1 MSSSLRFWAGGDI
14 CGSFRRPSRYL
25 MSCQCVKKTGWPA
38 SEGVPGMVEL
48 PSRPW
53 QAAHGSALRRPAST
67 SAAAAGATTVARAA
81 IRIVAPTS
89 DPTVSALVGDA
100 IDRARVVVG
109 NQERAVLH
117 LLRVHGPA
125 PDVLTLEPPLREDFV
140 FRHVTT
146 AQRDHHHSE
155 ADLLGPVPRAAL
167 SEEGAVL
174 VLGGEHRACIE
185 LDAIAGNVR
194 ARLEQ
199 RRRELRAGAPI
210 AELGVEDVTLVAIG
224 EAEV

>member
-1 MSSSLRFWAGGDI
+1 MSASLRSWAAGDI
-14 CGSFRRPSRYL
+14 WGSLRRPSRYL

-89 DPTVSALVGDA
+89 DPTVSALIGDA
-100 IDRARVVVG
+100 IDRPRVVVG
-109 NQERAVLH
+109 DQERAVLH
-117 LLRVHGPA
+117 LLRVDGPA
-125 PDVLTLEPPLREDFV
+125 PDVLALEPPLGEDFV
-140 FRHVTT
+140 FRHI
-146 AQRDHHHSE
+146 AAAEGDHHHPE
-155 ADLLGPVPRAAL
+155 ADLLRPIPGATL
-167 SEEGAVL
+167 GEEGAVL

-185 LDAIAGNVR
+185 LDAIAGHVR

-199 RRRELRAGAPI
+199 RRRELRAGAP
-210 AELGVEDVTLVAIG
+210 L
-224 EAEV
+224 